1 MTTSIT
7 TGAAPFIA
15 IDGVDGAGKGTQVQL
30 LRDALIAKGH
40 KVHVTCEPS
49 DWPIGA
55 MIRRYLR
62 REVTDGLPG
71 WDSMAL
77 LFAADRMQHLE
88 HEILPR
94 LARGETVITDRY
106 DASSIAY
113 QSAMR
118 GESAR
123 VGSMASMDE
132 ALEWIAVINGHA
144 RRPDLTIILDVE
156 PEIAAHRRSIR
167 GGAEELLEKID
178 LQRRVRAQ
186 YAKIPSVRPHDRM
199 VTIDASPAADAV
211 HERVLAAVSEIL
223 TQPG

>member
-1 MTTSIT
+1 MS
-7 TGAAPFIA
+7 APSSGPDSRASARFIA

-30 LRDALIAKGH
+30 LRDALIARGH

-49 DWPIGA
+49 EWPIGG

-62 REVTDGLPG
+62 RELTEGLPG

-94 LARGETVITDRY
+94 LARGEVVITDRY

-118 GESAR
+118 GESA
-123 VGSMASMDE
+123 DE
-132 ALEWIAVINGHA
+132 ALEWIAAINGHA

-178 LQRRVRAQ
+178 LQRRVRSQ
-186 YAKIPSVRPHDRM
+186 YAKLPRVRPHDRI
-199 VTIDASPAADAV
+199 VTIDASPPADAV
-211 HERVLAAVSEIL
+211 HERVLTEVSVVL
-223 TQPG
+223 SPPG

>member
-1 MTTSIT
+1 MTFLS
-7 TGAAPFIA
+7 

-30 LRDALIAKGH
+30 LRDALIARGE

-49 DWPIGA
+49 EWPIGV
-55 MIRRYLR
+55 MIRKYLR
-62 REVTDGLPG
+62 HELSDGLPG
-71 WDSMAL
+71 WDAMAL

-94 LARGETVITDRY
+94 LGRGEIVITDRY

-123 VGSMASMDE
+123 DGDE
-132 ALEWIAVINGHA
+132 ALEWIASINNHA
-144 RRPDLTIILDVE
+144 RRPDLTIVLDLD
-156 PEIAAHRRSIR
+156 PEIAAQRRKTR
-167 GGAEELLEKID
+167 GAGEELLEKME

-186 YAKIPSVRPHDRM
+186 YAKIPSVRPNDRI
-199 VTIDASPAADAV
+199 VVIDASPSIDDVHRHILRAV
-211 HERVLAAVSEIL
+211 EAIL
-223 TQPG
+223 